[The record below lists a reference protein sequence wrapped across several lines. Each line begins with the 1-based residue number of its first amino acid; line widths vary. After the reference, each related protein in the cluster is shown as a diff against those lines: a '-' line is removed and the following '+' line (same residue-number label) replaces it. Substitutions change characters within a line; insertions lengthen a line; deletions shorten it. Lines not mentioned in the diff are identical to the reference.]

1 LRRLV
6 VNEELNVKAS
16 DLRPGMATTLDGQLY
31 VCVEATHVTPGN
43 LRAFVQAKLR
53 RMSDRVTIEK
63 RLRSTEELEQAFL
76 NRREME
82 YLYSDATGHVLM
94 DNQNYDQV
102 TVSADLIGQ
111 SIKFVK
117 PNTRLTTLLYQDNV
131 VAIELP
137 KVVDLTVTETTP
149 VPKGAT
155 ATNQL
160 KEAVLETGLKTRV
173 PPFIE
178 VGEVV
183 RISTEDGSYVSR
195 AK

>member
-1 LRRLV
+1 
-6 VNEELNVKAS
+6 VKAN
-16 DLRPGMATTLDGQLY
+16 DLRPGMAVTMDGKLY
-31 VCVEATHVTPGN
+31 VCVQAAHVTPGN

-53 RMSDRVTIEK
+53 CLADGVIIER
-63 RLRSTEELEQAFL
+63 RLRSTEDLEQAFL
-76 NRREME
+76 DKRDME
-82 YLYSDATGHVLM
+82 YLYFDGTGHVLM
-94 DNQNYDQV
+94 DNQSYDQV
-102 TVSADLIGQ
+102 TIPDDLVGE
-111 SIKFVK
+111 SIKFLR
-117 PNTRLTTLLYQDNV
+117 PNTPLTVLVSEGNI

-137 KVVDLTVTETTP
+137 KVVELKVAETTP
-149 VPKGAT
+149 MPRGAT

-183 RISTEDGSYVSR
+183 RISTEDGSYVAR